1 MFIARDF
8 IRCLLEVDPT
18 KRMSLTHALR
28 HPWLDSSGAG
38 GSGTSHSFTTMG
50 RHYSLS
56 DISELSEFPEDDH
69 DIGANGDASMLSV
82 APSSDCIP
90 SVGLLN
96 INTPAKAHA
105 RRPLERRSKVLA
117 REAEAEAQAVSKEA
131 EAEPATSGSTPP
143 SVNRNNGN
151 AGKRRRPE
159 NSAGGSPADVA
170 MGGESADSDEAAMDV
185 EPQPPAAKRGRRSQA
200 QGKQQNAASA
210 PPTERNGS
218 GSGSGRV
225 LRSRAAGPA
234 SGSRR

>member
-1 MFIARDF
+1 MFTARDF

-143 SVNRNNGN
+143 SVNRNSGN
-151 AGKRRRPE
+151 SGKRRRPE

-170 MGGESADSDEAAMDV
+170 MGGESADSNDVAMDV
-185 EPQPPAAKRGRRSQA
+185 EPQPPAAK
-200 QGKQQNAASA
+200 QQNAAAAS
-210 PPTERNGS
+210 TERNSS
-218 GSGSGRV
+218 GSSSGRL
-225 LRSRAAGPA
+225 LRPRAAGLV
-234 SGSRR
+234 SGSCRSIEHECS